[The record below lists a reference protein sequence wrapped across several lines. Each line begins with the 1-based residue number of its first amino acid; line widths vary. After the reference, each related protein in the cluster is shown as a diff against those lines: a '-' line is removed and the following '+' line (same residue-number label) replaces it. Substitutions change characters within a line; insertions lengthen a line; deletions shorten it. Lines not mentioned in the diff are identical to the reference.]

1 MWPKRVSK
9 TTAIFTNGWTCPW
22 SSWGRC
28 RPSKAVLVLTA
39 LLLAGCGSGSQELS
53 TEPGS
58 VQEGFASYYAHKFHG
73 RTTASGEIYDENQM
87 TAAHKTLA
95 FGTTVR
101 VTDVTSGKAVV
112 VRINDRGPFVEGRI
126 IDLSYRAAGDLG
138 MINAGVVKVRVEV
151 LRTDGDF

>member
-1 MWPKRVSK
+1 MR
-9 TTAIFTNGWTCPW
+9 
-22 SSWGRC
+22 
-28 RPSKAVLVLTA
+28 
-39 LLLAGCGSGSQELS
+39 

-58 VQEGFASYYAHKFHG
+58 VQEGLASYYGHKFHG
-73 RTTASGEIYDENQM
+73 RRTASGEIYDENKM

-101 VTDVTSGKAVV
+101 VTDVTNGQSVV

-126 IDLSYRAAGDLG
+126 IDLSYRAAGQLG
-138 MINAGVVKVRVEV
+138 MISAGVVKVRLEV